1 MTGSVIELIL
11 FSLPSAFYVLRLRRR
26 GQTPAAARGAVGWQ
40 AGPAAAYGLAA
51 AATVALLPITYLA
64 LRAGP
69 KAALGS
75 GASSSLHVT
84 YGQASTPEGY
94 AQIVLLAVAEE
105 ILFRGFI
112 AGLLTRRY
120 GFGFGN
126 LAQALIFLAP
136 HLLLLLVSTAFW
148 PLLPVQFAAGWVFGL
163 LRYRSGSIGPPA
175 LAHAAANVLAPLLI
189 SL

>member
-1 MTGSVIELIL
+1 MIGSVIELIL

-26 GQTPAAARGAVGWQ
+26 GQTSSQARASVGWQ
-40 AGPAAAYGLAA
+40 AGPPAVYGLAA
-51 AATVALLPITYLA
+51 AAIVALLPITYLA
-64 LRAGP
+64 LRNGP
-69 KAALGS
+69 KTALGS

-84 YGQASTPEGY
+84 YGQSSTPGGY
-94 AQIVLLAVAEE
+94 AQIVLLALAEE

-112 AGLLTRRY
+112 AGLLQRRY
-120 GFGFGN
+120 GFGIGN
-126 LAQALIFLAP
+126 LLQALIFLAP

-148 PLLPVQFAAGWVFGL
+148 PLLPVQFVSGWVLGL
-163 LRYRSGSIGPPA
+163 LRYKSGSIGPPS